1 MARDEKV
8 GRPTGQRT
16 TLAITRMPTTID
28 RLLDGAVSIEQPA
41 PGHGYRVN
49 ADAVLLARFAAE
61 SAESHADVIDLGAGV
76 GAVALTLHA
85 LVPVGS
91 VIFVER
97 NPVPAELARRN
108 AQRSG
113 IADRATIAVAEV
125 DAWAQTHAASST
137 TVIVANPPYTQPGAG
152 RRGGNP
158 SRDDARHGDLAPFIE
173 AMRHLL
179 RGNLGR
185 ACMCYP
191 AANIIDVLE
200 LAQRAELHVKR
211 LRFVHPSPE
220 RPARIVLLELSSIP
234 SDPTVLDPWFDA
246 AANSP

>member
-1 MARDEKV
+1 M
-8 GRPTGQRT
+8 T
-16 TLAITRMPTTID
+16 TTID

-49 ADAVLLARFAAE
+49 VDAVLLARFAAE
-61 SAESHADVIDLGAGV
+61 SAEPHADVIDLGAGV

-85 LVPVGS
+85 LVPIGS
-91 VIFVER
+91 VVFVER
-97 NPVPAELARRN
+97 NPQPAELARRN

-113 IADRATIAVAEV
+113 IADRATIVVAEV
-125 DAWAQTHAASST
+125 DAWAHTHTASDT
-137 TVIVANPPYTQPGAG
+137 TLIVANPPYTRPGAG

-158 SRDDARHGDLAPFIE
+158 SRDEARHGDLAPFIE
-173 AMRHLL
+173 AMRYLL
-179 RGNLGR
+179 HGNRGR

-200 LAQRAELHVKR
+200 LAQRAELHVRR

-220 RPARIVLLELSSIP
+220 RPARIVLIELVSAE

-246 AANSP
+246 TITSS